1 MPRKLGEK
9 TLQRIAEVQIQID
22 ALKKKRYPDEYLTCF
37 NKHLDVYKERIDKL
51 WSYTLDI
58 RATPDKQNAKN
69 LGIKKYIW
77 RTAGDS
83 RVCARC
89 AERDGKIFRW
99 DETLPGGHPGEA
111 PCCRCVALGIVDESQ
126 LYEIEPGNFRL
137 VGPTTESSVPKKR
150 KGLFHYLWIIV
161 VIVILVAVIGSF
173 SK

>member
-83 RVCARC
+83 R
-89 AERDGKIFRW
+89 
-99 DETLPGGHPGEA
+99 GHPGEA

-161 VIVILVAVIGSF
+161 VIVMLLAVIGSF

>member
-126 LYEIEPGNFRL
+126 LYEIEISDWWDRRL
-137 VGPTTESSVPKKR
+137 KAVSQKR
-150 KGLFHYLWIIV
+150 ERGFSIIC
-161 VIVILVAVIGSF
+161 GSL
-173 SK
+173 

>member
-1 MPRKLGEK
+1 MDTIGGSLCFDGVPFDKSFASSCKPITEVAMPRKLGEK

-89 AERDGKIFRW
+89 AERD
-99 DETLPGGHPGEA
+99 
-111 PCCRCVALGIVDESQ
+111 
-126 LYEIEPGNFRL
+126 
-137 VGPTTESSVPKKR
+137 
-150 KGLFHYLWIIV
+150 
-161 VIVILVAVIGSF
+161 
-173 SK
+173 